1 MTNPP
6 ETPHPPHPPHPLDPL
21 GPTDPPR
28 VGPYT
33 LLGRLGAGG
42 MGAVYLGRS
51 PGGRTVAVK
60 LVRPEL
66 AADPGFRARFRA
78 EVTAARAVSGAFTAP
93 VVDADPEDPAPWMAT
108 AYVPGIPLG
117 RAVALA
123 GPLPRPA
130 LRALAAGIAEALESI
145 HAAGLT
151 HRDLKPGN
159 VLLALDGP
167 HVIDFGIARAADGT
181 VLTAAGTV
189 LGTPGYMSPEQA
201 TAGRVGPAS
210 DVFSL
215 GTTLAFAARGVGPFD
230 GGRTVDVLRRVVREE
245 PDLSSVPE
253 DLRPLVA
260 GCLAKDPADRPT
272 PREVVAYVE
281 RGAAPPPA
289 GAWLPPAL
297 TAAIEAAAAVM
308 APEVA
313 PAPPPRALPLPPP
326 VPSSPP
332 GPPPGTP
339 PDPLRD
345 MPPGTPSGPEPG
357 PLSGPL
363 SGPQSGPRDGE
374 SGRPGRRALLLGV
387 AGGAVVLAGGGT
399 GLGLWLTRGRSAG
412 PGDAKKSGHA
422 LTDPARPLGTDVTAT
437 PLWTAPVTEPL
448 AQITGE
454 GETVL
459 ALSAKNVWAVG
470 RTGLPVWGPVA
481 LTSEGPLAG
490 LVALVATVADGTAYT
505 VVTGGASGRES
516 VLRAIRL
523 DTGADAWTLSLNPQ
537 QSSLVP
543 GETAV
548 SVSVLGML
556 GGKIYI
562 TGTTSSTTVNP
573 SAEPS
578 KRYEF
583 RSGPT
588 IWAVDPAERKV
599 TWKVRLSDPDVKYS
613 QGRAFL
619 PSSGTRLMWV
629 TANSDGSPAKIAG
642 IETAGEGKVAWEQP
656 SPGAGATTIDQMVQ
670 DARGRLNDGPLSSAG
685 GYFLHM
691 TDGLYAIDQANGQ
704 IGWRAPKTL
713 FGTVVASPDGKTVYA
728 AGMGSPVA
736 VAGMQ
741 AIEGLTTVGIVVYAF
756 DAATGAVR
764 WAGNIEHQISG
775 TLTLLSADDT
785 VYLNSGGHLWALNAE
800 DGKARWKYVLN
811 PSLTYGS
818 VPVWAGAGRVYGAGT
833 NGLVALGAK

>member
-6 ETPHPPHPPHPLDPL
+6 EPTRTPEPLEPL
-21 GPTDPPR
+21 GPSDPPG

-60 LVRPEL
+60 VVRPEL

-93 VVDADPEDPAPWMAT
+93 VVDADPEDAAPWMAT
-108 AYVPGIPLG
+108 AYVPGVPLG

-123 GPLPRPA
+123 GPLPQSS

-189 LGTPGYMSPEQA
+189 LGTPAYMSPEQA
-201 TAGRVGPAS
+201 TAGQVGPAS

-230 GGRTVDVLRRVVREE
+230 GGRTVDVLKRVVREQ
-245 PDLSSVPE
+245 PDLSAVPE
-253 DLRPLVA
+253 GLRPLVA
-260 GCLAKDPADRPT
+260 ACLSKDPADRPT

-281 RGAAPPPA
+281 RDAAPSPA
-289 GAWLPPAL
+289 GAWLPPVL
-297 TAAIEAAAAVM
+297 TAAVEAAAAVM

-313 PAPPPRALPLPPP
+313 PAPSSPPLPPAA
-326 VPSSPP
+326 PP
-332 GPPPGTP
+332 GPPPG
-339 PDPLRD
+339 
-345 MPPGTPSGPEPG
+345 MPPHTPSGPQDAEP
-357 PLSGPL
+357 
-363 SGPQSGPRDGE
+363 R
-374 SGRPGRRALLLGV
+374 RPSRRALVLGV
-387 AGGAVVLAGGGT
+387 AGGAVALAGGGT
-399 GLGLWLTRGRSAG
+399 GLGLWLTRGRSSG

-422 LTDPARPLGTDVTAT
+422 PTDPARPLGTDVTAA

-490 LVALVATVADGTAYT
+490 LVTLVATVADGTAYT

-556 GGKIYI
+556 GGKVYL
-562 TGTTSSTTVNP
+562 TGTTSSTVVNP

-629 TANSDGSPAKIAG
+629 TANNDGSPAKIAG
-642 IETAGEGKVAWEQP
+642 IETSGEGKVAWEQP

-670 DARGRLNDGPLSSAG
+670 DARGRLNDGPHSSAG

-741 AIEGLTTVGIVVYAF
+741 AIEGLATIGIVVYAF

-764 WAGNIEHQISG
+764 WAGNIEHRISG

-833 NGLVALGAK
+833 NGLVALSAK

>member
-6 ETPHPPHPPHPLDPL
+6 EPPHPPAPPHPLEPL
-21 GPTDPPR
+21 GPSDPPR
-28 VGPYT
+28 VGPYI

-60 LVRPEL
+60 RVRPEL

-108 AYVPGIPLG
+108 AYVPGVSLG

-123 GPLPRPA
+123 GPLPQPA

-189 LGTPGYMSPEQA
+189 LGTPAYMSPEQA
-201 TAGRVGPAS
+201 TAGQVGPAS

-215 GTTLAFAARGVGPFD
+215 GTTLAFAARGSGPFD
-230 GGRTVDVLRRVVREE
+230 GGRTVDVLKRVVRGE
-245 PDLSSVPE
+245 PDLSEVP
-253 DLRPLVA
+253 DGLRPLVA
-260 GCLAKDPADRPT
+260 ACLAKNPADRPT

-281 RGAAPPPA
+281 RDAAPRPA

-313 PAPPPRALPLPPP
+313 PVPTPPALPLPPA
-326 VPSSPP
+326 SPP
-332 GPPPGTP
+332 GPLP
-339 PDPLRD
+339 
-345 MPPGTPSGPEPG
+345 
-357 PLSGPL
+357 
-363 SGPQSGPRDGE
+363 GPQSGPPPGPQSVE
-374 SGRPGRRALLLGV
+374 QGRPGRRALLLGV
-387 AGGAVVLAGGGT
+387 AGGAVALAGGGT
-399 GLGLWLTRGRSAG
+399 AVGLWLGRGRSG
-412 PGDAKKSGHA
+412 EPGGAKKSGHA
-422 LTDPARPLGTDVTAT
+422 LTDPARPLGTGVTAT
-437 PLWTAPVTEPL
+437 PLWTAPVTEPPV
-448 AQITGE
+448 QITGE

-459 ALSAKNVWAVG
+459 AISAKNAWAMG

-481 LTSEGPLAG
+481 VTSDALYGG
-490 LVALVATVADGTAYT
+490 LVGLVATVADGTAYT
-505 VVTGGASGRES
+505 VVAGGANGRES
-516 VLRAIRL
+516 ILRAIRL
-523 DTGADAWTLSLNPQ
+523 DTGADAWTLPLNGRPT
-537 QSSLVP
+537 SLVP
-543 GETAV
+543 AEA
-548 SVSVLGML
+548 SFNVSVLGML

-562 TGTTSSTTVNP
+562 TGTTSSSAMNP
-573 SAEPS
+573 SADPS
-578 KRYEF
+578 KRFEF
-583 RSGPT
+583 RSGHT

-599 TWKVRLSDPDVKYS
+599 TWKVRLTDPEVTIS
-613 QGRAFL
+613 QGRMFL
-619 PSSGTRLMWV
+619 PSSGTRMMWV
-629 TANSDGSPAKIAG
+629 TANNDGSPARIAG
-642 IETAGEGKVAWEQP
+642 IETTGEGKVAWEQP
-656 SPGAGATTIDQMVQ
+656 SPGAAGNTMDRLVQ
-670 DARGRLNDGPLSSAG
+670 GQRGLLNDGPHSSAG

-704 IGWRAPKTL
+704 VAWRSPKTA

-728 AGMGSPVA
+728 AGMASPVDVPGVQGIPGLA
-736 VAGMQ
+736 
-741 AIEGLTTVGIVVYAF
+741 AIGIVVYAF
-756 DAATGAVR
+756 DTATGAVR
-764 WAGNIEHQISG
+764 WAGSVEHKISG
-775 TLTLLSADDT
+775 ALTLLSADDT
-785 VYLNSGGHLWALNAE
+785 VFLSSGGYLWALNAE
-800 DGKARWKYVLN
+800 DGKARWTYVLN
-811 PSLTYGS
+811 SALAYGS
-818 VPVWAGAGRVYGAGT
+818 VAVWAGGGRVYGTGT
-833 NGLVALGAK
+833 NGLVALSAK